1 VPASST
7 DSCRAPARRGGAGAL
22 LALLIAVAACG
33 PFRGQYEPR
42 IPTGARSGDVEL
54 GLVHVVTGKQRDF
67 VFTARA
73 DSAHALKRGWLT
85 VPTRAPCSGGEE
97 LEQVIVDDAI
107 TGMLPPGTHELRATI
122 PAKPFDLQLD
132 TVMDFEIEGGCLR
145 TPAVS
150 QSVPLVARRRPTLA
164 FTTSVDGNTALSG
177 MQDLVAFRL
186 GGGTWLGP
194 VLAIGELGL
203 GVAECK
209 KDVCGENDSGGPRN
223 RMTVSGAASA
233 HVLLVSGHLLG
244 DFSALTMGARYSF
257 APVTVPALDGD
268 RRFAVHAVQL
278 VPGWSV
284 GYGGVGPFQ
293 HRERGPMMQM
303 TVPIGVLHAPGAP
316 RERTAFVMGLE
327 LRVLLPI

>member
-1 VPASST
+1 
-7 DSCRAPARRGGAGAL
+7 
-22 LALLIAVAACG
+22 LLIAVSACG

-54 GLVHVVTGKQRDF
+54 ALVHVAAGRQRDF

-97 LEQVIVDDAI
+97 LEALLVDEGM
-107 TGMLPPGTHELRATI
+107 TGMLPPGTHQLRATI
-122 PAKPFDLQLD
+122 PAKLFDLQLD
-132 TVMDFEIEGGCLR
+132 TVMDFEVEGGCLR

-150 QSVPLVARRRPTLA
+150 QSVPLVARRRPILVFATA
-164 FTTSVDGNTALSG
+164 VDANSALSG
-177 MQDLVAFRL
+177 LQDLVAFRL
-186 GGGTWLGP
+186 GGGGWFGP
-194 VLAIGELGL
+194 VLATGELGL

-209 KDVCGENDSGGPRN
+209 KSVCGENDNGGPRN
-223 RMTVSGAASA
+223 RLTVSGAASA
-233 HVLLVSGHLLG
+233 QVLLASGRLLG

-268 RRFAVHAVQL
+268 RQFAVHALQA
-278 VPGWSV
+278 VPGLSV

-293 HRERGPMMQM
+293 HQERGPMMQM
-303 TVPIGVLHAPGAP
+303 TFPIGVVHAPGAP
-316 RERTAFVMGLE
+316 NERTAFVIGLE
-327 LRVLLPI
+327 LRVLLPL